1 MRVIGALILTVLITV
16 VGIVILSEIAQMRE
30 GQVLLSALNWFAF
43 ILGFVYMI
51 LGARRGHIV
60 RMGFGFAL
68 VCSAVAKPV
77 FPEPLGSGF
86 QLFVALGGLFIP
98 APRG

>member
-1 MRVIGALILTVLITV
+1 
-16 VGIVILSEIAQMRE
+16 
-30 GQVLLSALNWFAF
+30 
-43 ILGFVYMI
+43 MI
-51 LGARRGHIV
+51 LGARRGHIL

-86 QLFVALGGLFIP
+86 QMFVALGGLFIP
-98 APRG
+98 DPRG